1 MRDQG
6 TLKSPVTN
14 SYIAK
19 KFLAIEGEM
28 VVNLIR
34 ILALTVFYV
43 IELINFH
50 GLHWG
55 WLEIAKVDSLDLR
68 LHKILTG
75 ICVAWGFS
83 SLGIWYSL
91 KNRMFKPILS
101 YFVSGLDVLLL
112 TFVLLVADGPRSPLT
127 VLYFLILTMI
137 ALRFDLMLLRLGAAS
152 ASVSYLAIIANA
164 KYYRSNLEVPHYYIW
179 INLIAFALITL
190 VLGQILRKISQVL
203 ILIDDE
209 SLPTQRSLK

>member
-1 MRDQG
+1 MGGQG
-6 TLKSPVTN
+6 ALKSPVLD
-14 SYIAK
+14 SHIAQ

-34 ILALTVFYV
+34 ILAITVFYV

-55 WLEIAKVDSLDLR
+55 WLEIARVESLDLR

-83 SLGIWYSL
+83 SLGVWYSL
-91 KNRMFKPILS
+91 KSRLFKPVLS
-101 YFVSGLDVLLL
+101 YFVSGLDILLL

-127 VLYFLILTMI
+127 VLYFLILAMI
-137 ALRFDLMLLRLGAAS
+137 ALRFDILLLRLGAVA
-152 ASVSYLAIIANA
+152 ASVSYLAIIADA
-164 KYYRSNLEVPHYYIW
+164 KYHRSNLEVPHYYIW

-203 ILIDDE
+203 ILMDDE
-209 SLPTQRSLK
+209 SLPTQRILK